1 MSPLKR
7 FVVAVVKAIAGIAA
21 VVALLCPFGSW
32 TQVLTFMGSV
42 VALLISYFLL
52 INLDDNYFGKDSDGY
67 WPAKPIDWGP
77 RLDQHDAGEKREH
90 G

>member
-32 TQVLTFMGSV
+32 TQILTFMGSV
-42 VALLISYFLL
+42 VALLICYFLL
-52 INLDDNYFGKDSDGY
+52 TNLDDNFGEDVKDGY
-67 WPAKPIDWGP
+67 WPAKSIHWGP
-77 RLDQHDAGEKREH
+77 RSDRHDAGEKREN